1 LRNKILLAAG
11 GKNIRL
17 DIFISDQLTDLSRSQ
32 IQKMIRDGLVLVNG
46 KESKTGLKL
55 DGNETIQYSF
65 PNRTPE
71 LNRITP
77 EDIPLN
83 ILHEDE
89 DIIAVNKSAGIVV
102 HPGVGKRNHTLV
114 NGLAFH
120 FETLSD
126 FNGVLRPGIVH
137 RLDEYTSGVIL
148 VAKNNQ
154 SHSNLAAQ
162 FENRTIQKEYLAVT
176 WNNWKETE
184 GQIDAAIGR
193 MRADPTSYVIN
204 KVGKQ
209 AITDYKVI
217 NQGKILSEI
226 AFYPKTGRTHQI
238 RVHSASMNHPI
249 FGDEK
254 YGGGINKTKGF
265 IPEITRCLKEMLNK
279 LNRHALHARKIS
291 FLHPRTQNK
300 IEIEAPI
307 PEDIQQLIEGMKVI
321 HG

>member
-1 LRNKILLAAG
+1 MNKTISATG

-46 KESKTGLKL
+46 KESKTGFKL

-65 PNRTPE
+65 PNRTLE
-71 LNRITP
+71 LNHITP
-77 EDIPLN
+77 EDITLN

-89 DIIAVNKSAGIVV
+89 DIIAVNKTAGIVV

-120 FETLSD
+120 FETLAD
-126 FNGVLRPGIVH
+126 LNGVLRPGIVH

-162 FENRTIQKEYLAVT
+162 FENRTIQKEYLAIT
-176 WNNWKETE
+176 WNNWKETQ
-184 GQIDAAIGR
+184 GQIDGAIGR

-204 KVGKQ
+204 KIGKQ

-217 NQGKILSEI
+217 NQGKILSEV

-238 RVHSASMNHPI
+238 RVHSASMNP
-249 FGDEK
+249 
-254 YGGGINKTKGF
+254 
-265 IPEITRCLKEMLNK
+265 
-279 LNRHALHARKIS
+279 S
-291 FLHPRTQNK
+291 
-300 IEIEAPI
+300 
-307 PEDIQQLIEGMKVI
+307 DIWR
-321 HG
+321 

>member
-1 LRNKILLAAG
+1 LNNKTISAAG

-65 PNRTPE
+65 PNRSPE

-89 DIIAVNKSAGIVV
+89 DMIAVNKSAGMVV

-126 FNGVLRPGIVH
+126 LNGILRPGIVH

-148 VAKNNQ
+148 VAKTINPIRTWLL
-154 SHSNLAAQ
+154 SLKIVQ
-162 FENRTIQKEYLAVT
+162 FKKNIWLLPGIIGKKQK
-176 WNNWKETE
+176 
-184 GQIDAAIGR
+184 GR
-193 MRADPTSYVIN
+193 
-204 KVGKQ
+204 
-209 AITDYKVI
+209 
-217 NQGKILSEI
+217 L
-226 AFYPKTGRTHQI
+226 
-238 RVHSASMNHPI
+238 
-249 FGDEK
+249 
-254 YGGGINKTKGF
+254 
-265 IPEITRCLKEMLNK
+265 MLPSGAC
-279 LNRHALHARKIS
+279 ALT
-291 FLHPRTQNK
+291 LHR
-300 IEIEAPI
+300 
-307 PEDIQQLIEGMKVI
+307 M
-321 HG
+321 

>member
-1 LRNKILLAAG
+1 
-11 GKNIRL
+11 
-17 DIFISDQLTDLSRSQ
+17 
-32 IQKMIRDGLVLVNG
+32 MV
-46 KESKTGLKL
+46 
-55 DGNETIQYSF
+55 Y
-65 PNRTPE
+65 
-71 LNRITP
+71 
-77 EDIPLN
+77 
-83 ILHEDE
+83 
-89 DIIAVNKSAGIVV
+89 
-102 HPGVGKRNHTLV
+102 
-114 NGLAFH
+114 GLAFH

-126 FNGVLRPGIVH
+126 LYGILRPGIVH

-154 SHSNLAAQ
+154 SQSNLAAQ

-254 YGGGINKTKGF
+254 YGGGINKT
-265 IPEITRCLKEMLNK
+265 
-279 LNRHALHARKIS
+279 
-291 FLHPRTQNK
+291 
-300 IEIEAPI
+300 
-307 PEDIQQLIEGMKVI
+307 
-321 HG
+321 